1 MREIE
6 EFEAQ
11 VYAAVLELLND
22 IAAMKRQCSHR

>member
-11 VYAAVLELLND
+11 VHAAVVELLND
-22 IAAMKRQCSHR
+22 IARMKLTCKG

>member
-11 VYAAVLELLND
+11 VHAAVLELLSD
-22 IAAMKRQCSHR
+22 IAKMKLHCVH